1 MTRAVVFDSES
12 PVIIELRKEF
22 KKAMIEEHKHR
33 ELIHEKLKASA
44 EVLSYGKEKGEK

>member
-22 KKAMIEEHKHR
+22 KKAMIEGQKHR
-33 ELIHEKLKASA
+33 ELIHEKVKARA
-44 EVLSYGKEKGEK
+44 EVIT